1 MVETKRQASQR
12 VGILGEDLVT
22 IWLAGQGWQILKK
35 RWRSPWGEIDII
47 ARKMQGNQSE
57 IIFVEVKTRR
67 AKNWD
72 EDGLL
77 AVSVT
82 KQVKLWQA
90 AELFVTQFTANLDG
104 HLNNYSCRFD
114 VALVN
119 CQVNSLA
126 TNTELPKQININ
138 QSILIEG
145 YQLVLHKYIESAFT
159 VN

>member
-77 AVSVT
+77 AVSAT

-104 HLNNYSCRFD
+104 HLNNYS
-114 VALVN
+114 
-119 CQVNSLA
+119 
-126 TNTELPKQININ
+126 
-138 QSILIEG
+138 
-145 YQLVLHKYIESAFT
+145 
-159 VN
+159 